1 MKKTF
6 AVRLT
11 DEQLMALK
19 EIAEREDRSVSAV
32 IRRMIDEK
40 LGKTKTDTKRSKA
53 GV

>member
-6 AVRLT
+6 AVRLP
-11 DEQLMALK
+11 DEQLKALK

-40 LGKTKTDTKRSKA
+40 LKKRKINTGKIKRII
-53 GV
+53 